1 MTTIR
6 WMTTRGV
13 SVDAM
18 GDGARG
24 DDVRVRAATARDGAR
39 RTSVG
44 RARRDARGDW
54 APERY
59 RRTRGDA
66 RVKTDEGERA
76 FGFVLGCYRCASV
89 AGTRVSAGRKAVN
102 TTKATRARC
111 VTRASSNAATI
122 KVVGVGGG
130 GSNAVNRM
138 VDADM
143 SGVEFWIV
151 NTDAQALQTAA
162 ADPRNHLQ
170 IGAELT
176 RGLGA
181 GGNPEIGQKAAEES
195 RAAIEQSLTGSDM
208 VFVTAG
214 MGGGTGSGAA
224 PVVAQVAKSAGILTV
239 GIVTMPFK
247 FEGRQRYNQALEA
260 VERLRQNVD
269 TLIVIPNDR
278 LLAAVDA
285 ALPVQD
291 AFLLADD
298 ILRQGVRGITDIITL
313 PGLINVDFADVRA
326 VMADAGSSLMG
337 IGRASGKNRAREA
350 AEAAISSP
358 LLDLGIDRATGIVWN
373 ITGGDDLTLH
383 EVNEAAEVIYDLV
396 DPSALIIFGAVVK
409 DGNRATDGEV
419 SITLIATGFS
429 PSAGTGQGAA
439 PAARQVNGNGDSNGR
454 QPIMG
459 WKQEATN
466 GANGRN
472 GSAPTAEEP
481 VSRGGIPS
489 FLRRRMGR

>member
-1 MTTIR
+1 M
-6 WMTTRGV
+6 
-13 SVDAM
+13 
-18 GDGARG
+18 
-24 DDVRVRAATARDGAR
+24 
-39 RTSVG
+39 
-44 RARRDARGDW
+44 
-54 APERY
+54 
-59 RRTRGDA
+59 
-66 RVKTDEGERA
+66 KTDQGECA

-89 AGTRVSAGRKAVN
+89 AGTRVGAGRKAVN

-143 SGVEFWIV
+143 TGVEFWIV

-224 PVVAQVAKSAGILTV
+224 PIVAQVAKSAGILTV

>member
-1 MTTIR
+1 MIFK
-6 WMTTRGV
+6 RGSNARV
-13 SVDAM
+13 PSRATVDARARARVTGVM
-18 GDGARG
+18 DAGARG
-24 DDVRVRAATARDGAR
+24 GK
-39 RTSVG
+39 TSF
-44 RARRDARGDW
+44 D
-54 APERY
+54 
-59 RRTRGDA
+59 
-66 RVKTDEGERA
+66 
-76 FGFVLGCYRCASV
+76 ASV
-89 AGTRVSAGRKAVN
+89 TTGGEGCVEISETDFWRRN
-102 TTKATRARC
+102 TDRRSEATRARSARATSRASRC
-111 VTRASSNAATI
+111 VTRAATNAATI
-122 KVVGVGGG
+122 KVIGVGGG

-138 VDADM
+138 QNSDIT
-143 SGVEFWIV
+143 GVEFWIV
-151 NTDAQALQTAA
+151 NTDAQALDQQAVAA
-162 ADPRNHLQ
+162 PNQLQ

-195 RAAIEQSLTGSDM
+195 RTAVEAALTGADM

-247 FEGRQRYNQALEA
+247 FEGRQRYNQAMEA

-278 LLAAVDA
+278 LLAAVDPT
-285 ALPVQD
+285 LSVQD

-373 ITGGDDLTLH
+373 ITGGSDLTLH

-396 DPSALIIFGAVVK
+396 DPSALIIFGAVIK

-429 PSAGTGQGAA
+429 PSAGINQAAAA
-439 PAARQVNGNGDSNGR
+439 PVSRQASRQTSFSQPTGGR
-454 QPIMG
+454 TPIKG
-459 WKQEATN
+459 WSQNQEPAPSRN
-466 GANGRN
+466 GADKQ
-472 GSAPTAEEP
+472 PVEE
-481 VSRGGIPS
+481 SRGGIPA
-489 FLRRRMGR
+489 FLKRRMGR